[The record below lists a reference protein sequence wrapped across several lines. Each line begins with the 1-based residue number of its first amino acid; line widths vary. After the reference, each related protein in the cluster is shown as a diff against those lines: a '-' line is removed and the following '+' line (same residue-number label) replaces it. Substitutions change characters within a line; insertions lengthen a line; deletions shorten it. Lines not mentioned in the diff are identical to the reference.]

1 MKKIIL
7 ILMFLIINLIASE
20 QKEMLST
27 FNDNVSLKNVV
38 GFSQLNSTKSKVYQ
52 DFKRRAFQRG
62 NKIQELSSYVNS
74 DILKAYYRTQAL
86 PHLVEDSLLFYD
98 TVPALLEV
106 DQNNNIVSI
115 FVSYTQTFVM
125 FNHFNI
131 PSAPT
136 ENYIQPLV
144 LEDEKLLLI
153 KNYFPRKYWEETVE

>member
-1 MKKIIL
+1 MKKSIL

-20 QKEMLST
+20 KEILST
-27 FNDNVSLKNVV
+27 FSDNIPLRNVV
-38 GFSQLNSTKSKVYQ
+38 EFSQLNSTKTKVYQ
-52 DFKRRAFQRG
+52 NFKTRAIQRG
-62 NKIQELSSYVNS
+62 NKIQELSAYVNS
-74 DILKAYYRTQAL
+74 DILKAYYRAQVL
-86 PHLVEDSLLFYD
+86 PRLVEDSLLSYD

-106 DQNNNIVSI
+106 DRENNIVSI

-144 LEDEKLLLI
+144 LENESLLLI
-153 KNYFPRKYWEETVE
+153 KNYFPRKYWEENRL